1 MTAHVSSLIYACDLS
16 TAKIKQPKKGV
27 MQGITINKE
36 TSVSR
41 VGGMEDGLVVVIVVV
56 VMYSIVV

>member
-1 MTAHVSSLIYACDLS
+1 VGTDGS
-16 TAKIKQPKKGV
+16 KKWRIVYCREV
-27 MQGITINKE
+27 MQGITITEE